1 MSQGTFGNPEVVQ
14 EELDILLIGG
24 GMACCGAAY
33 EIMRWAEA
41 AKAETGVEL
50 KIKLVDKAAMDRS
63 GAVAQGLSAINTYIG
78 TEQDPA
84 DYARM
89 VSNDLMGITRDDLA
103 YDLGRHVDESVH
115 LFEEWGLP
123 IWKTDAEGVRHDGA
137 ESQREGLPALKDGG
151 KPVRSGKWQ
160 IMINGE
166 SYKWIVAEAAKKAL
180 GLDRIQERVFIVKLV
195 NDKSDPQ
202 RIAGAVGFSVRENR
216 IYVYKAKAI
225 LLAAGGC
232 VNLFRPRSVGEGTGR
247 AWYPVWNA
255 GSTYAM
261 AAEAGAELTMMENR
275 FVPARFK
282 DGYGPVGAW
291 FLLFKAKAV
300 NAYGEDYMTRN
311 KALLDQYP
319 PYGQAAVPASC
330 LRNHLMLKEM
340 KEGRGP
346 IYMDT
351 VTALA
356 KLRESLTP
364 KEVKHLEAEAWEDFL
379 DMCIGQCGIWVGE
392 NIEPEKKMSEL
403 IPTEPY
409 LLGSHSGCCGIWV
422 SGPNDLGAPTAQEGE
437 YDNVPAHLPRG
448 WNWGYRSMTTV
459 KGLFTAGDGVG
470 ASGHKF
476 SSGSHAEGRLAAKAM
491 VRFALDNKEWKPE
504 LDTPAAELAEQ
515 IYKPVRNFL
524 EHKDYTTAIDINP
537 NYISPKMLQF
547 RLQKIM
553 DEYVA
558 GVATYYNTNEVM
570 LKVAEEKLE
579 LLKEDAAKM
588 RAKDLHELL
597 RAWENYH
604 RVLTAEAHMK
614 HIQFRE
620 ESRYPGFYYRTD
632 KNFVDEENW
641 KCFVN
646 SVYDKGSKKWTC
658 FKRKHVDL
666 VDKSKLFKAPAAPA
680 KSPEPAMAK

>member
-1 MSQGTFGNPEVVQ
+1 MAGEFGNPEIVQ
-14 EELDILLIGG
+14 EEVDILFIGG
-24 GMACCGAAY
+24 GMACCGAAF
-33 EIMRWAEA
+33 EVVQWAET
-41 AKAETGVEL
+41 AKKETGIDL

-89 VSNDLMGITRDDLA
+89 VSNDLMGLTRDDLA
-103 YDLGRHVDESVH
+103 YDLGRHVDDSVH

-123 IWKTDAEGVRHDGA
+123 IWKTDENGERHDG
-137 ESQREGLPALKDGG
+137 SKGMPALKDGG

-180 GLDRIQERVFIVKLV
+180 GMDRIEERIFIVKLV
-195 NDKSDPQ
+195 NDKNDKN
-202 RIAGAVGFSVRENR
+202 RIAGAVGFSTRDQKVV
-216 IYVYKAKAI
+216 VYKAKAI

-232 VNLFRPRSVGEGTGR
+232 VNIFRPRSVGEGTGR
-247 AWYPVWNA
+247 AWYPVWNS

-291 FLLFKAKAV
+291 FLLFKAQAT
-300 NAYGEDYMTRN
+300 NAYGEVYMVKN
-311 KALLDQYP
+311 KELLNDYP

-351 VTALA
+351 VTALG
-356 KLRESLTP
+356 KLRETLSP
-364 KEVKHLEAEAWEDFL
+364 REVKHLEAEAWEDFL
-379 DMCIGQCGIWVGE
+379 DMCVGQCGIWVGE
-392 NIEPEKKMSEL
+392 NVEPEKKNSEL
-403 IPTEPY
+403 MPTEPY

-422 SGPNDLGAPTAQEGE
+422 SGPTDVGAPTAEEHADAGKI
-437 YDNVPAHLPRG
+437 PTHLPSG
-448 WNWGYRSMTTV
+448 WSWGYRSMTTV

-476 SSGSHAEGRLAAKAM
+476 SSGSHAEGRMCAKSM
-491 VRFALDNKEWKPE
+491 VQYCIDNKDLKVE
-504 LDTPAAELAEQ
+504 LDTDPAQLAEE
-515 IYKPVRNFL
+515 IYKPVRNYL
-524 EHKDYTTAIDINP
+524 EFKDYTTAIDVNP
-537 NYISPKMLQF
+537 NYITPKMLQF

-558 GVATYYNTNEVM
+558 GVATYYTTNENM
-570 LKVAEEKLE
+570 LNVAQEKLDM
-579 LLKEDAAKM
+579 LKEDAQKM

-604 RVLTAEAHMK
+604 RILTAEAHLQ
-614 HIQFRE
+614 HILFRQ
-620 ESRYPGFYYRTD
+620 ESRYPGFYYRMD

-641 KCFVN
+641 HCFVN
-646 SVYDKGSKKWTC
+646 SVYDKSTHKWNC

-666 VDKSKLFKAPAAPA
+666 VDKSKLFKPAAH
-680 KSPEPAMAK
+680 

>member
-1 MSQGTFGNPEVVQ
+1 MAQGTFGNPEVVQ
-14 EELDILLIGG
+14 EEVDILLIGG

-33 EIMRWAEA
+33 EVVRWAEA
-41 AKAETGVEL
+41 AKAEKGINL

-78 TEQDPA
+78 SEQDPA

-103 YDLGRHVDESVH
+103 YDLGRVVDDSVH

-123 IWKTDAEGVRHDGA
+123 IWKTDASGVRHDGA
-137 ESQREGLPALKDGG
+137 ESIREGLPTLKDGG

-180 GLDRIQERVFIVKLV
+180 GTENIQERIFIVKLV
-195 NDKSDPQ
+195 NDKNDPS
-202 RIAGAVGFSVRENR
+202 RIAGAIGFSTREHKVV
-216 IYVYKAKAI
+216 VYKAKAV

-232 VNLFRPRSVGEGTGR
+232 VNLFRPRSVGEGQGR

-261 AAEAGAELTMMENR
+261 AAEAGAEMTMMENR

-291 FLLFKAKAV
+291 FLLFKAQAV
-300 NAYGEDYMTRN
+300 NANGEVYMARN
-311 KALLDQYP
+311 KEMLNDYP

-330 LRNHLMLKEM
+330 LRNHLMLHEM

-356 KLRESLTP
+356 KLKEVLTP

-392 NIEPEKKMSEL
+392 NIEPEKKNSEL
-403 IPTEPY
+403 MPTEPY

-422 SGPNDLGAPTAQEGE
+422 SGPTDLGAPTDEEHEDKAK
-437 YDNVPAHLPRG
+437 VPAHLPKG
-448 WNWGYRSMTTV
+448 WSWGYRSMTTV

-476 SSGSHAEGRLAAKAM
+476 SSGSHAEGRLCAKSM
-491 VRFALDNKEWKPE
+491 VQYCLDNQSLKPE
-504 LDTPAAELAEQ
+504 LDTPVDQLVAE
-515 IYKPVRNFL
+515 IYQPVKTFL

-537 NYISPKMLQF
+537 HYITPKMLQF

-558 GVATYYNTNEVM
+558 GVATYYTTNDKM

-579 LLKEDAAKM
+579 MLKEDALKM

-620 ESRYPGFYYRTD
+620 ESRYPGFYYRMD
-632 KNFVDEENW
+632 KNFVDEKNW

-646 SVYDKGSKKWTC
+646 SVYDKKSHKWTC

-666 VDKSKLFKAPAAPA
+666 VDKSKLFKAAAH
-680 KSPEPAMAK
+680 